1 MKDFNNKNIL
11 ITGGASGIGK
21 LMAQE
26 FLKRGAHVIIWD
38 IDNAKLEAVKIELS
52 DKGKVF
58 TYNLNIADQEN
69 IKAAYVAVMNEHK
82 QVDVLIN
89 NAGIVVGKY
98 FHEHSVDE
106 IRRTMEINAYAP
118 MFISHLFLQDMLKV
132 NSGYICNISSS
143 AAMISNP
150 KMSVY
155 AASKWS
161 VLGWSDSLRIEMKKL
176 NKNIGVSTVTPYY
189 INTGMFDGVKSLIP
203 ILKPEKVVAKII
215 KGIENNKPIIS
226 MPWSIHFVRFF
237 QGIFSVRM
245 FDWFVGD
252 ILGIY
257 KTMDEFKGRS

>member
-89 NAGIVVGKY
+89 NAGIVLGKY
-98 FHEHSVDE
+98 FHEHSADE

-161 VLGWSDSLRIEMKKL
+161 VLGW
-176 NKNIGVSTVTPYY
+176 
-189 INTGMFDGVKSLIP
+189 
-203 ILKPEKVVAKII
+203 
-215 KGIENNKPIIS
+215 
-226 MPWSIHFVRFF
+226 
-237 QGIFSVRM
+237 
-245 FDWFVGD
+245 
-252 ILGIY
+252 
-257 KTMDEFKGRS
+257 